1 MICRNCGA
9 TLPDDSMFC
18 EKCGSRIDQM
28 NQQAPQM
35 QPVQPQPQMQ
45 PVQPQPQMQQTQQ
58 MPQMQAPYQ
67 QPMQQM
73 PYQQAQMQAPYQQ
86 PQMQQQM
93 PYQQPQMQP
102 QPQMQQMPYQ
112 QAQMQAPYQQTVQRA
127 PRQKMKLS
135 RLLIIIC
142 SAVASLLLIGTIV
155 FLSVDKKSR
164 DAKNAE
170 IEAQIAELEQEM
182 AD

>member
-86 PQMQQQM
+86 
-93 PYQQPQMQP
+93 
-102 QPQMQQMPYQ
+102 
-112 QAQMQAPYQQTVQRA
+112 TVQRA

-155 FLSVDKKSR
+155 FLSVDKKSC